1 MIKLKKELTL
11 TDLVF
16 YGVGVIIGAGIYVLI
31 GPAAG
36 MAGNTV
42 WLSFLIAAVVAAFT
56 GLSYA
61 ELSSMYTRDAA
72 EYTYVKRAFGDST
85 AGFVTGW
92 MIFFATVIASSVV
105 ALGFGKYLNAITGF
119 DPILSAAGLI
129 VVFSTVNCIGAKTS
143 SRTNMVLTAVTV
155 LGLMIII
162 AIGLGHFGT
171 VDYFY
176 SPTGMAGT
184 AGAATLIF
192 FAYLGFN
199 QIVNVGEEVRD
210 AKKNVPRAII
220 ISIVLTTIVYMLVA
234 ISAVSAVPWQELGQ
248 SSTPLALVASSAFG
262 SSTDLVLSVIA
273 LFATA
278 SSAIIFMLAA
288 SRMIFGMAELRAMPH
303 ILAKIGRRRTPY
315 VAVIVT
321 GIVSLFFVLTSGM
334 NDIAL
339 LVDFSAF
346 AIFAAV
352 NLSAFVLR
360 FKEPGTKRH
369 FKIPINI
376 GKAPV
381 IPLLGF
387 AASVIMMLQF
397 EFQIWWSAIAIMV
410 LGYLF
415 CKYAE
420 SNGRISS

>member
-1 MIKLKKELTL
+1 MLKKELTL

-16 YGVGVIIGAGIYVLI
+16 YGIGVIIGAGIYVLI
-31 GPAAG
+31 GPASG

-42 WLSFLIAAVVAAFT
+42 WLSFVIAAVVAAFT

-72 EYTYVKRAFGDST
+72 EYTYVKRVVGKT

-92 MIFFATVIASSVV
+92 MIFFATLIASSVV
-105 ALGFGKYLNAITGF
+105 ALGFGKYFYAITGI
-119 DPILSAAGLI
+119 DALLSAAVLI
-129 VVFSTVNCIGAKTS
+129 VFFTLVNYIGAKTS
-143 SRTNMVLTAVTV
+143 SRVNIILTALTII
-155 LGLMIII
+155 GLMIII
-162 AIGLGHFGT
+162 AVGLRHFGS

-176 SPTGMAGT
+176 SPGGMTGT
-184 AGAATLIF
+184 VGAATLVF

-199 QIVNVGEEVRD
+199 QIVNVGEEVKD
-210 AKKNVPRAII
+210 AKKNIPKAII
-220 ISIVLTTIVYMLVA
+220 ISITVTTAIYVLVA
-234 ISAVSAVPWQELGQ
+234 LAAVSAVPWQSLSQ
-248 SSTPLALVASSAFG
+248 SSTPLALVAASAFG
-262 SSTDLVLSVIA
+262 NSTDLILSVIA

-278 SSAIIFMLAA
+278 SSALIFMLAA
-288 SRMIFGMAELRAMPH
+288 SRMIFGMAELRAMPAP
-303 ILAKIGRRRTPY
+303 LARLDKRGTPY
-315 VAVIVT
+315 AAVIVT
-321 GIVSLFFVLTSGM
+321 GLLALFFVLAAGM

-339 LVDFSAF
+339 LVNFSAF

-360 FKEPGTKRH
+360 FSEPGTKRH
-369 FKIPINI
+369 FRVPLSI
-376 GKAPV
+376 GRAPV

-387 AASVIMMLQF
+387 LVSVYMMLQF
-397 EFQIWWSAIAIMV
+397 DMAVIWNGIIIAV

-420 SNGRISS
+420 AGKTRN